1 MDAKTAQ
8 LDALFD
14 GNKFYQV
21 PLFQRPYVWNE
32 KENWGH
38 LWEDIQNLL
47 DKRLRT
53 GRVHPHFMGAIVL
66 EQVPNPAGSIE
77 TRLVIDGQQRFT
89 TLQLFLVAARNLCAS
104 KGAERFA
111 GRFTG
116 LIENAANR
124 AETEEERFKLL
135 PTNSDRPAF
144 RLVCESGADA
154 EVEQAIKGDADLS
167 ASNIIGAYRYFS
179 RRLVAWAAGELDD
192 ELDADALSDRTVE
205 DRLECIWLA
214 VQDGL
219 QLVVI
224 NLAIGDETQVIFE
237 TLNARGTELLP
248 ADLIK
253 NFLFRKVAS
262 VEGATEKDVEKLYA
276 KHWERFDSKFWREPV
291 QQGRI
296 YRPRIDL
303 FINHYLSMMTRDEV
317 KSTHLFN
324 AYKRFVEEASA
335 DPSTSIPVPTTPAKH
350 VAHLAEL
357 GGVFLAFYDPTG
369 HDALALF
376 LRRLDAVDTATV
388 YPFLLYAHS
397 VLMPD
402 NQKEFDKVLGVLESF
417 LMRRLITNFT
427 PKNYNR
433 LFVDLIKA
441 VERSGGVS
449 ATAVAVYLS
458 RGAGESTKFPT
469 DDELLVAIFEQELYG
484 RLAQRKV
491 RAILEALDAYAMS
504 SKSEAVAMPTK
515 LTIEHVMPQAWLTHW
530 PLPEEA
536 QVDELTRQKAMAR
549 RSVMLN
555 TLGNLTLINEK
566 FNSSLQNAA
575 WTHKRPEL
583 LKFSKMNL
591 TRYFHGIEADVW
603 DEAAIRAR
611 TEKMFAELLQ
621 IWPAPRTI
629 LPEERE
635 VAE

>member
-1 MDAKTAQ
+1 MDAKTNQ

-21 PLFQRPYVWNE
+21 PLFQRPDVWDE
-32 KENWGH
+32 KENWEP
-38 LWEDIQNLL
+38 LWEDIQALL

-53 GRVHPHFMGAIVL
+53 GKAHPHFMGAIVL

-89 TLQLFLVAARNLCAS
+89 TLQVFLMAARNLCAAH
-104 KGAERFA
+104 KAEKFA

-124 AETEEERFKLL
+124 AETEEEKFKLL

-144 RLVCESGADA
+144 RLVCESGSDA
-154 EVEQAIKGDADLS
+154 ELEQAVKGKAELQS
-167 ASNIIGAYRYFS
+167 SNIIGAYRYFS
-179 RRLVAWAAGELDD
+179 KRLAAWVAGKLDD
-192 ELDADALSDRTVE
+192 EFDAEALTGKTVE

-224 NLAIGDETQVIFE
+224 NLTAGDETQVIFE

-253 NFLFRKVAS
+253 NYLFRKAAR
-262 VEGATEKDVEKLYA
+262 VEGATEKEVEKLYA
-276 KHWERFDSKFWREPV
+276 KHWERFDSKFWRDPV

-324 AYKRFVEEASA
+324 AYKKFVEEAKP
-335 DPSTSIPVPTTPAKH
+335 DPVASIPVPTTPAEH
-350 VAHLAEL
+350 IAHLAKL
-357 GGVFLAFYDPTG
+357 GDVFLAFYDPKD
-369 HDALALF
+369 HDTLALF

-397 VLMPD
+397 ILMPD
-402 NQKEFDKVLGVLESF
+402 NREEFDKILGVLESF

-441 VERSGGVS
+441 VEKSGGLSAVS
-449 ATAVAVYLS
+449 VADYL
-458 RGAGESTKFPT
+458 GKGTGESTKFPT
-469 DDELLVAIFEQELYG
+469 DEELLVAIFEQELYG
-484 RLAQRKV
+484 RLAQKKV
-491 RAILEALDAYAMS
+491 RAVLEALDAYSMS
-504 SKSEAVAMPTK
+504 SKSEALAMPDK
-515 LTIEHVMPQAWLTHW
+515 LTIEHVMPQTWLTHW

-536 QVDELTRQKAMAR
+536 LVDELTRQKAMVR

-555 TLGNLTLINEK
+555 TLGNLTLINGK

-575 WTHKRPEL
+575 WSHKRPEL
-583 LKFSKMNL
+583 LKFSRMNL
-591 TRYFHGIEADVW
+591 TRYFHGEEANTW
-603 DEAAIRAR
+603 DEAAIRVR
-611 TEKMFAELLQ
+611 TEKLFAQLLR
-621 IWPAPRTI
+621 IWPAPK
-629 LPEERE
+629 PS
-635 VAE
+635 VAQAS